1 MILAAINASG
11 GERVSPMWLILFYL
25 FATFGEL
32 CLSPVGLSAMSKLAP
47 ERVAGLMMGVWFLAS
62 SVGNK
67 IAGRMGGLYE
77 SLSVPMIFAISAAFP
92 LLFALILA
100 ALVGPIRRMLARA

>member
-1 MILAAINASG
+1 
-11 GERVSPMWLILFYL
+11 
-25 FATFGEL
+25 
-32 CLSPVGLSAMSKLAP
+32 MSRLAP
-47 ERVAGLMMGVWFLAS
+47 ERVGGLMMGVWFLAS

-77 SLSVPMIFAISAAFP
+77 SMSLTTIFAINTVLP

-100 ALVGPIRRMLARA
+100 ALVGPIRRMLAK